1 MNELRILDLFS
12 GIGGFSYAAEKL
24 VGGFKTVAFCE
35 QDEFAQMVLKKHW
48 KDIPI
53 YEDVRTID
61 ATRLGTID
69 IVCGGFPC
77 QAVSQAGLQKGE
89 EDERWLWDEMFR
101 VVQDCKPKY
110 VIGENVRGLI
120 SIREGFLFEKVQSDL
135 ESEGYE
141 VQSFVIPAAAVG
153 AWHLR
158 ERVWILA
165 RRTSDA
171 NGIDDSIRRINRD
184 VSKVSGSGQVNSSG
198 SGTDVGGKFKP
209 SKDGQMVS
217 NTKRKSINNA
227 DSRWNDRVKEEEQKT
242 RSTDGSSSGQDVSNI
257 NCVRSQARLSRQDKG
272 QEGNAEKP
280 NNRNYRHRGGQTRD
294 QSSTVGRMGDLD
306 DGIPAGLFDHFK
318 KEPEGVPRLAEKQ
331 EYRSGKLK
339 CLGNSIVP
347 QVAAE
352 LFLAIKHSE
361 EIDD

>member
-53 YEDVRTID
+53 YKDVRTID

-165 RRTSDA
+165 RRTSEA
-171 NGIDDSIRRINRD
+171 NGIDDTIGRVNRD

-198 SGTDVGGKFKP
+198 SGTDVRGEFEP

-217 NTKRKSINNA
+217 NTKSKGLQRWSERATISKEWNKSGNIGAKSNTKSKGKRKF
-227 DSRWNDRVKEEEQKT
+227 K
-242 RSTDGSSSGQDVSNI
+242 
-257 NCVRSQARLSRQDKG
+257 C
-272 QEGNAEKP
+272 
-280 NNRNYRHRGGQTRD
+280 
-294 QSSTVGRMGDLD
+294 RMGDLD

-318 KEPEGVPRLAEKQ
+318 KEPKGVPRLAENQ

>member
-171 NGIDDSIRRINRD
+171 NGINDSIRRINRD

-198 SGTDVGGKFKP
+198 SGTDVRGEFEP
-209 SKDGQMVS
+209 SKDGSVVS
-217 NTKRKSINNA
+217 NT
-227 DSRWNDRVKEEEQKT
+227 
-242 RSTDGSSSGQDVSNI
+242 

-294 QSSTVGRMGDLD
+294 QSSTIGRMGDLD

-352 LFLAIKHSE
+352 FFLAIKHSE

>member
-24 VGGFKTVAFCE
+24 VGGFQTIAFCE

-101 VVQDCKPKY
+101 VVQDCKPKF
-110 VIGENVRGLI
+110 VIGENVRGLVT
-120 SIREGFLFEKVQSDL
+120 IREGFLFEKVQSDL

-141 VQSFVIPAAAVG
+141 VQSFIIPAAAVG

-165 RRTSDA
+165 RRTS
-171 NGIDDSIRRINRD
+171 NTNCINDSIRRINRD
-184 VSKVSGSGQVNSSG
+184 VSKVSGSGQINGSG
-198 SGTDVGGKFKP
+198 SRTDVRGEFEP
-209 SKDGQMVS
+209 SKDGQMVP
-217 NTKRKSINNA
+217 NT
-227 DSRWNDRVKEEEQKT
+227 
-242 RSTDGSSSGQDVSNI
+242 
-257 NCVRSQARLSRQDKG
+257 NCVRSQARLSRQNKG

-280 NNRNYRHRGGQTRD
+280 IDRNYRQRGGKTRD
-294 QSSTVGRMGDLD
+294 QSSTQCRMGDLD

-318 KEPEGVPRLAEKQ
+318 REPEGVPRLAEKQ

-352 LFLAIKHSE
+352 LFRAIKHSE
-361 EIDD
+361 GMHD

>member
-1 MNELRILDLFS
+1 LNELRILDLFS

-171 NGIDDSIRRINRD
+171 NGIDDTMGRVNRD
-184 VSKVSGSGQVNSSG
+184 VSKVSRSGQVNSSG
-198 SGTDVGGKFKP
+198 SGTDVRGEFEP

-217 NTKRKSINNA
+217 NTKSKGLQ
-227 DSRWNDRVKEEEQKT
+227 RWSERATISK
-242 RSTDGSSSGQDVSNI
+242 
-257 NCVRSQARLSRQDKG
+257 
-272 QEGNAEKP
+272 EGNKSCNIGAESNAKSK
-280 NNRNYRHRGGQTRD
+280 RKRKFKC
-294 QSSTVGRMGDLD
+294 RMGNLD

-339 CLGNSIVP
+339 CLGNSVVP
-347 QVAAE
+347 
-352 LFLAIKHSE
+352 
-361 EIDD
+361 

>member
-77 QAVSQAGLQKGE
+77 QAVSQAGLQKGD

-141 VQSFVIPAAAVG
+141 VQSFIIPAASVG

-165 RRTSDA
+165 RRASNA
-171 NGIDDSIRRINRD
+171 NGINDTIGRVNRD
-184 VSKVSGSGQVNSSG
+184 VSKVSRSGQVNSSG
-198 SGTDVGGKFKP
+198 SGTDVRGEFEP

-217 NTKRKSINNA
+217 NTFDKGSQRGISRGKIQRRKATQHNI
-227 DSRWNDRVKEEEQKT
+227 
-242 RSTDGSSSGQDVSNI
+242 GHSSSIHGQSKE
-257 NCVRSQARLSRQDKG
+257 R
-272 QEGNAEKP
+272 EKTTP
-280 NNRNYRHRGGQTRD
+280 C
-294 QSSTVGRMGDLD
+294 RMGNLD

-339 CLGNSIVP
+339 CLGNSVVP
-347 QVAAE
+347 QVVAE
-352 LFLAIKHSE
+352 LFIAIKHSE
-361 EIDD
+361 GFDD

>member
-12 GIGGFSYAAEKL
+12 GIGGFSYATEKL

-101 VVQDCKPKY
+101 VVQDCKPKW
-110 VIGENVRGLI
+110 VIGENVRGLVT
-120 SIREGFLFEKVQSDL
+120 IREGFLFEKVQSDL

-165 RRTSDA
+165 RRSSNT
-171 NGIDDSIRRINRD
+171 NCIDDTIGRINRD
-184 VSKVSGSGQVNSSG
+184 VSKVSGSGQVNTSG
-198 SGTDVGGKFKP
+198 SGTNVRRELEP
-209 SKDGQMVS
+209 SKDGQMDSKKQYNVS
-217 NTKRKSINNA
+217 NTKSKRLQRWSECTTISKEGNKIS
-227 DSRWNDRVKEEEQKT
+227 DSRSGSDKDNVSNTISQRGCSRETWREDAKDVRE
-242 RSTDGSSSGQDVSNI
+242 RSTSEKH
-257 NCVRSQARLSRQDKG
+257 RR
-272 QEGNAEKP
+272 GNSE
-280 NNRNYRHRGGQTRD
+280 R
-294 QSSTVGRMGDLD
+294 RMGDLD
-306 DGIPAGLFDHFK
+306 DGLSEALFGHFSE
-318 KEPEGVPRLAEKQ
+318 EPKDTPRVSQNQKDRAK
-331 EYRSGKLK
+331 KLK
-339 CLGNSIVP
+339 ALGNSIVP

-352 LFLAIKHSE
+352 LFRAIKHSE
-361 EIDD
+361 GMHD